1 MYCAIWPGFDY
12 TIEEFEREHVSCMFC
27 LQSRWYKQAQS
38 VSTPT
43 FNWKYQCTEVVNRCT
58 IPAPVL
64 GQRPAGIAKSSI
76 VSFVKLPTVWDLSPV
91 TSQLNPSLHPHCSRS
106 NSLARHH
113 FTNPIQLNVY
123 VCCVCGCGCV
133 RSWFCRLDIVQLS
146 RLLLEAHCLKVCV

>member
-1 MYCAIWPGFDY
+1 MARVRLYYWGVWTWTRKLYVLLTIKVVQASSVCQYTDFQLEIPMYRGGQLAVI
-12 TIEEFEREHVSCMFC
+12 
-27 LQSRWYKQAQS
+27 
-38 VSTPT
+38 
-43 FNWKYQCTEVVNRCT
+43 RCT